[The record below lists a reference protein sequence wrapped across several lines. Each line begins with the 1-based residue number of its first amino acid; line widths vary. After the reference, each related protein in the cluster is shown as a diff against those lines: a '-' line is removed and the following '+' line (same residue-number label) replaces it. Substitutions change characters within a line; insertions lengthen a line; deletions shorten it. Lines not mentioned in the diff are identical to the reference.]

1 MDQSHIVLGT
11 IASLSLVNKK
21 VNKSIFCLFHLQI
34 SIKSVRWK
42 AAALPH
48 TSPAAAAAA
57 YKQNDLVFEV
67 LNGAA
72 GHAAKYIHMHL
83 QIIHIGKSLENVL
96 DSFENVTDIYF
107 SF

>member
-1 MDQSHIVLGT
+1 MFSEKQR
-11 IASLSLVNKK
+11 
-21 VNKSIFCLFHLQI
+21 LF
-34 SIKSVRWK
+34 
-42 AAALPH
+42 H
-48 TSPAAAAAA
+48 TSPAAA
-57 YKQNDLVFEV
+57 YKQHDLVFEV

-107 SF
+107 SFQKRIMISPLQERRKKTVLTE